1 MTRSN
6 QELKDIELRL
16 LLEAIYERYGYDLRE
31 YAHASLERRIEK
43 ALRDFH
49 FKTISHLQEQI
60 LHDEAVMRRLLN
72 VISVDVT
79 AMFRDP
85 RFYAVFRQKV
95 APLLKSQNHFRLWL
109 AGCASG
115 EEVYSIAIVLE
126 EEGLYDKARL
136 YATDLNESLL
146 EEAKAG
152 IYPLQSMREY
162 TENYIAAGG
171 TREFSAYY
179 TAKYDNALLR
189 PALKKN
195 IVWSQHNLAT
205 DASFNE
211 FQVIL
216 CRNVM
221 IYFNQSLQNRVHELL
236 YESLAVGGILALG
249 EKESLKFTPHEGDYE
264 VVDEREKMYRRIK

>member
-1 MTRSN
+1 MPTN
-6 QELKDIELRL
+6 QELKDIEIRL
-16 LLEAIYERYGYDLRE
+16 LLEAINEQYGYDLRE
-31 YAHASLERRIEK
+31 YARASLERRIDK

-49 FKTISHLQEQI
+49 FKTISYLQERV
-60 LHDEAVMRRLLN
+60 LHDPAVMRRLLN
-72 VISVDVT
+72 AISVDTT

-85 RFYAVFRQKV
+85 RFYTAFRQKV
-95 APLLKSQNHFRLWL
+95 APLLKAQNHFRLWH

-115 EEVYSIAIVLE
+115 EEVYSMAIVLE

-171 TREFSAYY
+171 TREFSTYY

-195 IVWSQHNLAT
+195 IVWSQHNLVT

-249 EKESLKFTPHEGDYE
+249 EKESLKFTPHEVDYA
-264 VVDEREKMYRRIK
+264 VVDEREKMYRRVR